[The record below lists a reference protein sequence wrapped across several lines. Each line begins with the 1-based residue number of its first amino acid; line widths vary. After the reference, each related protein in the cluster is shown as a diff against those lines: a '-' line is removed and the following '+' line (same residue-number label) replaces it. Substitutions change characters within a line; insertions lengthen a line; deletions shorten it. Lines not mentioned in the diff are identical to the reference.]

1 MILMEAPTSSAA
13 LEKILNAARQK
24 IQVTEGELQEARKR
38 RDAIRKALRQEFPG
52 SRSYVNGS
60 IAHGDALT
68 PLTDVDLGVVVPDP
82 NHTYGP
88 GKNGPTAL
96 QERAAEAIRVELKA
110 DYGDLAVEVKGRK
123 RSILVRFRDPV
134 TPTQADFTADVIV
147 AIDNPDGAGLFIPR
161 YNGWDRSHP
170 EAHTSMVLAAV
181 KDTDVTYARVVR
193 LLKHWNRSN
202 DKPLCSW
209 NIKALALDC
218 ITHRVTMLEGL
229 QLWFSY
235 AAEQLDIGET
245 EDPAG
250 VAPHPIKLNED
261 WTRTDVVRKLRQSL
275 TVLEFALQLAN
286 QGYEVLAQEQLA
298 DLFNDEEMLPHPTK
312 SAVLKEQADRS
323 KDQAS
328 STFGSPALITGINSP
343 RERVNARSWSA

>member
-1 MILMEAPTSSAA
+1 
-13 LEKILNAARQK
+13 
-24 IQVTEGELQEARKR
+24 
-38 RDAIRKALRQEFPG
+38 
-52 SRSYVNGS
+52 
-60 IAHGDALT
+60 
-68 PLTDVDLGVVVPDP
+68 
-82 NHTYGP
+82 
-88 GKNGPTAL
+88 
-96 QERAAEAIRVELKA
+96 
-110 DYGDLAVEVKGRK
+110 
-123 RSILVRFRDPV
+123 VRFRDPV

-170 EAHTSMVLAAV
+170 EAHTSMVLATV

-218 ITHRVTMLEGL
+218 ITRRVTMLEGL

-275 TVLEFALQLAN
+275 TILKFGIQLAN

-312 SAVLKEQADRS
+312 SAVLKEQVVRS